1 MYVNGRKNQRGWY
14 RHSIWLFLPYTFIYG
29 SPQMPAAADA
39 EPLRRQE
46 PGIAVD
52 ALAECEQEVG
62 VRSTQDLNLPT
73 KAQS

>member
-1 MYVNGRKNQRGWY
+1 
-14 RHSIWLFLPYTFIYG
+14 
-29 SPQMPAAADA
+29 MPAAADA
-39 EPLRRQE
+39 EPLRRLE

-73 KAQS
+73 EAQS